1 MLAGTDIADGET
13 LGVAQRSAL
22 FGRPGGD
29 RSPQL
34 EWSGHP
40 AGTRSFAVTCYD
52 PDALTVSG
60 FWHRAVYDIP
70 SSVRACPPGRVTRA
84 AETSPPG
91 RDARRRHGATLLPR
105 CRAGPGRRRPP
116 LRLRRPRPGPG
127 RGVDAGLR
135 DPGLTTAIASTG
147 RRRMSGDVTDGSAA
161 GGPCAASRWLITT
174 RPRPHDPSK
183 GRPHTRKA
191 CSVKQVEH

>member
-91 RDARRRHGATLLPR
+91 RDARRRHGATLPVTSR
-105 CRAGPGRRRPP
+105 TDRRRAGHV
-116 LRLRRPRPGPG
+116 RPRGGSSPRGRVPMIRA
-127 RGVDAGLR
+127 RGVPTPAKLAR
-135 DPGLTTAIASTG
+135 SN
-147 RRRMSGDVTDGSAA
+147 
-161 GGPCAASRWLITT
+161 
-174 RPRPHDPSK
+174 K
-183 GRPHTRKA
+183 
-191 CSVKQVEH
+191 